1 MSRLPIRVRLSAAFA
16 IALVLVLS
24 VAALFVYLR
33 LEESLDETVDSALVA
48 RYQAV
53 STLAKHPGPPL
64 ASSFAG
70 EAEEG
75 FAQLVTPEGALIES
89 AGGAR
94 GRVLTA
100 AEAGRAIDGRLVLE
114 RRVPGVDGMSRVL
127 ARPLRPPGSG
137 EPVVVVV
144 GHSLEDRDD
153 ALSSVATSF
162 VLGGLAAVMVASALG
177 YALASAAFRP
187 IEALRRRAELVSLRT
202 DEAPLPLPKAHDEV
216 RRLGT
221 TLNEMLARLRRS
233 FDRER
238 QFVADASHE
247 LRTPISVIKAE
258 LEGALRTGD
267 YGPGVRDAMVAAVA
281 ECDQLGQLAEDLLVL
296 TAAGE
301 GRLPVRLEA
310 APAREALEAVRDRFS
325 DRAVHSGRRITVEV
339 EDMLE
344 LHADPFLLRHAL
356 NNLVDNSLRHGSGDV
371 VIRARTDGDRD
382 ELEVSD
388 AGPGFGPEM
397 ASTAFNRFTRGD
409 AARTRGGSGLGLA
422 IVKAVVEAHG
432 GTAEIEPDGRLAT
445 VRLRLPRPSSGES
458 QVAVLASEVEMES
471 PT

>member
-24 VAALFVYLR
+24 VAAMFVYLR
-33 LEESLDETVDSALVA
+33 LEESLDETVDAALVA

-53 STLAKHPGPPL
+53 SSLARHPGPPL
-64 ASSFAG
+64 TSSFAG

-75 FAQLVTPEGALIES
+75 FAQLVSPEGTVIES

-94 GRVLTA
+94 GPVLTA
-100 AEAGRAIDGRLVLE
+100 AEARRVLDGRLVLE
-114 RRVPGVDGMSRVL
+114 RRVPGVDGRSRVL
-127 ARPLRPPGSG
+127 ARPVRPPGSG
-137 EPVVVVV
+137 EPVLVVV

-162 VLGGLAAVMVASALG
+162 VFGGLAAVMVASVLG
-177 YALASAAFRP
+177 YALAAAAFRP
-187 IEALRRRAELVSLRT
+187 IEALRRRAELVSLRP

-221 TLNEMLARLRRS
+221 TLNEMLVRLRQS

-238 QFVADASHE
+238 RFVADASHE

-258 LEGALRTGD
+258 LEAALRTGD
-267 YGPGVRDAMVAAVA
+267 YGPGVRDALVAAVT

-301 GRLPVRLEA
+301 GRLPVRLESA
-310 APAREALEAVRDRFS
+310 SARAALEAVRDRYS
-325 DRAVHSGRRITVEV
+325 ERAVHAGRQISVEV

-344 LHADPFLLRHAL
+344 LHADPLLLRQAL

-371 VIRARTDGDRD
+371 VIRARADGDRN

-388 AGPGFGPEM
+388 AGPGFGPDM
-397 ASTAFNRFTRGD
+397 ASTAFDRFTRGD
-409 AARTRGGSGLGLA
+409 AARTRGGNGLGLA
-422 IVKAVVEAHG
+422 IVKAVAEAHG
-432 GTAEIEPDGRLAT
+432 GSAEIEPDGRMAT
-445 VRLRLPRPSSGES
+445 VRLSVPRLSQDGLRSPS
-458 QVAVLASEVEMES
+458 
-471 PT
+471 